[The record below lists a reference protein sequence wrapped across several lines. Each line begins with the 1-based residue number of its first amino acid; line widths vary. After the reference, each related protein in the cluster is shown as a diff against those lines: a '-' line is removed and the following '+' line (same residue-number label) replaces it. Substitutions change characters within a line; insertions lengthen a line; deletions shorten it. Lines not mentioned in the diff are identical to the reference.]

1 MENLA
6 HSLVGV
12 ALSRAGL
19 GRKTPYGATSL
30 VVAAN
35 LPDLDIVVSWWG
47 PLHYLHHHRGVTHS
61 VLGVLVLA
69 LAFSLLLKFLARF
82 RSGDKTFPFG
92 PLLLSVT
99 LTLVSHSLLDWTN
112 SYGIRPWLPFSG
124 KWYYGDLVFIVDPYL
139 WLILGGAVFLTA
151 RRTRVTRPV
160 WIAVVAFIC
169 FLLLKNAEV
178 RPDGAV
184 VAVVCLSAMALI
196 LILKRQRAVWSGS
209 LNVWALA
216 GVAAYWVL
224 LLASRTLTLAA
235 AAPAIAR
242 AYPQV
247 RAEELN
253 ALPRLANPLSWE
265 VLWQDRKRIHAWRAS
280 VSGGEPGR
288 SQVLERHLDHDAVR
302 AALATCPGRVM
313 VGFGRLTFY
322 DVIPEPDR
330 ILVLARDARF
340 ARLQTSGFGVV
351 PIPLSRDLSRS
362 LSPLACP
369 CQD

>member
-19 GRKTPYGATSL
+19 GRKTPFGTVSL

-35 LPDLDIVVSWWG
+35 LPDADIVVSGWG

-69 LAFSLLLKFLARF
+69 LLFSLLLKFLARF

-99 LTLVSHSLLDWTN
+99 VTLVSHPLLDWTN

-124 KWYYGDLVFIVDPYL
+124 KWYYGDLVYIVDPYL

-151 RRTRVTRPV
+151 QRTRVTRPV
-160 WIAVVAFIC
+160 WIAVVVFISY
-169 FLLLKNAEV
+169 LVVRNAEA
-178 RPDGAV
+178 RPEGPVLAV
-184 VAVVCLSAMALI
+184 VFFSALALI
-196 LILKRQRAVWSGS
+196 LFLKQRRALWSGS
-209 LNVWALA
+209 VNLWALG
-216 GVAAYWVL
+216 GVAVYWGFL
-224 LLASRTLTLAA
+224 LMSRTVVLTG
-235 AAPAIAR
+235 AAPELAR
-242 AYPQV
+242 EYPQM
-247 RAEELN
+247 RTEDLS
-253 ALPRLANPLSWE
+253 ALPRLADPLSWE
-265 VLWQDRKRIHAWRAS
+265 ILWQDRSRVRIWKAS
-280 VSGGEPGR
+280 LGGGR
-288 SQVLERHLDHDAVR
+288 IEGNQVYERHLDHGAVQ

-313 VGFGRLTFY
+313 EIFGRFTFY
-322 DVIPEPDR
+322 QVKPEPDR

-340 ARLQTSGFGVV
+340 SRGQTSGFGVV
-351 PIPLSRDLSRS
+351 PIPLSLDLSRS